1 MIHIISAV
9 LKHDKA
15 WSIWVSLKDSM
26 TPALWMPQR
35 FDHWLYL
42 FATLF
47 GQIHVMGDLMYRVLV
62 SSYGNEWSTIKLKS
76 MCIYICIYPIII
88 PLLLALPPW
97 LLVNYSPTI
106 CLWYIHIYSLFIN
119 CQSLNPILLSLC
131 SLIPS
136 SVGPPHKINPPK
148 SFPLIQ
154 QISPS
159 NRVFH

>member
-15 WSIWVSLKDSM
+15 RSIWVSLKDSM
-26 TPALWMPQR
+26 TVTTSSLNASALRP
-35 FDHWLYL
+35 LAL
-42 FATLF
+42 FVCHNLWTNSCHGWFNAWSTCIQLWE
-47 GQIHVMGDLMYRVLV
+47 
-62 SSYGNEWSTIKLKS
+62 SEWSTIKLKS

-106 CLWYIHIYSLFIN
+106 FLWYIHIYSLFIN

-148 SFPLIQ
+148 A
-154 QISPS
+154 
-159 NRVFH
+159 FH